1 MSYGSRIGNLNA
13 TAQSLSQGVA
23 ESEES
28 YRDDLIKKSE
38 DAEEA
43 SREKFADIQGITT
56 DITQPVLGVS
66 QLYKTTK
73 AIRASGRKVKDSL
86 DKMRGQFQE
95 PEGDEDVGFNPDELP
110 FPEASVPKVSIPK
123 VSLPSTDNVVPD
135 ITRSANA
142 GISSITEDA
151 EDMTFNDYSSG
162 QSISSSFTKL
172 GGGDGE
178 QLSGTTSKLA
188 SALTD
193 DSGDVVSSVGKAVA
207 SSAGDVLED
216 VAGSQVLDAIPIVGE
231 ATAIIGGLVSAGEG
245 IYSLFHH
252 TSTPAP
258 PPPPNPRA
266 FLLGSDVQQK
276 YASDIPS
283 LDTSVDRD
291 GGSGV
296 F

>member
-13 TAQSLSQGVA
+13 TAQSLSQSAA

-86 DKMRGQFQE
+86 DKMRGQFQQ

-110 FPEASVPKVSIPK
+110 EVPKEEPFPPAPK
-123 VSLPSTDNVVPD
+123 VNLPSTDLQVPQINRTFLGDDLTTD
-135 ITRSANA
+135 ITDTDFGMPRTISRS
-142 GISSITEDA
+142 IPSS
-151 EDMTFNDYSSG
+151 
-162 QSISSSFTKL
+162 L

-193 DSGDVVSSVGKAVA
+193 DSGDVVSSAGKAIA

-231 ATAIIGGLVSAGEG
+231 ATAIVGGLVAAGEG

-258 PPPPNPRA
+258 PPPPNPKA